1 MNLNISYINKILIVQ
16 AFAKAEKEIKKRGVT
31 KPSIVQMATELS
43 DYLEE
48 EKGFNL
54 GEKSLRMY
62 RGAAE
67 KMNDTSED
75 ISIKQL
81 AVINGLC
88 NYLDCD
94 NYQEFVKRTSGEG
107 TEIQPRAPKRGTR
120 LLTPVRMA
128 VAVSALVLISLFI
141 YNYST
146 RLRWML
152 WQEDHYVE
160 VDFDVKKYSVKQLQ
174 PYKEERILSF
184 KKVEVTC
191 ETIFFNQDK
200 SVRFWYGKNSNKEL
214 EVFTD
219 LGLHPETGNTLKP
232 ITPYMIDKYV
242 CKNP

>member
-1 MNLNISYINKILIVQ
+1 MNKILVLR
-16 AFAKAEKEIKKRGVT
+16 AFAKAEKVIKKRGVT
-31 KPSIVQMATELS
+31 KPSLVQMATELS

-54 GEKSLRMY
+54 GEKSLRTY

-67 KMNDTSED
+67 KLKDQSED

-107 TEIQPRAPKRGTR
+107 TEIKPLAPKRATR
-120 LLTPVRMA
+120 WVTPVRMA
-128 VAVSALVLISLFI
+128 VVVSALVLISLFI

-146 RLRWML
+146 RLRWMV

-160 VDFDVKKYSVKQLQ
+160 VDFDVKKYSIKQLK

-184 KKVEVTC
+184 KKVELTC

-200 SVRFWYGKNSNKEL
+200 SVRFWYGKNRNKEL
-214 EVFTD
+214 EFFTD

-232 ITPYMIDKYV
+232 ITAYMIDKYV
-242 CKNP
+242 CQDP

>member
-1 MNLNISYINKILIVQ
+1 MNLNISNMNKTLVVH
-16 AFAKAEKEIKKRGVT
+16 AFAKAEKEIKKRGVV
-31 KPSIVQMATELS
+31 KPSLVQMATELS

-48 EKGFNL
+48 EQGFNL

-67 KMNDTSED
+67 KLKDQSED

-88 NYLDCD
+88 HYLDCD
-94 NYQEFVKRTSGEG
+94 NYQEFVKSTTGEG
-107 TEIQPRAPKRGTR
+107 TEREPLVPKRATR
-120 LLTPVRMA
+120 WVTPVRMA
-128 VAVSALVLISLFI
+128 VAISALVLISLFI

-146 RLRWML
+146 RLRWMV

-160 VDFDVKKYSVKQLQ
+160 VDFDVKKYSIKQLK

-184 KKVEVTC
+184 KKVVLSC

-200 SVRFWYGKNSNKEL
+200 SVRFWYGKNSNKEV
-214 EVFTD
+214 EFFTD
-219 LGLHPETGNTLKP
+219 LGRHPETNKTLKP
-232 ITPYMIDKYV
+232 ISAYMIDKYV
-242 CKNP
+242 CQDP